1 MAMTKEQFELL
12 FFAHANPGIDHT
24 ALSVYNGPENGRKNR
39 SVIQFLT
46 HKGFLDVERGNL
58 PGMRYCSVT
67 QDGEEALEDY
77 THQLEVEKR
86 NINAQKWSKAAIII
100 SALSLVVAIIALFL
114 TA

>member
-1 MAMTKEQFELL
+1 
-12 FFAHANPGIDHT
+12 
-24 ALSVYNGPENGRKNR
+24 
-39 SVIQFLT
+39 
-46 HKGFLDVERGNL
+46 
-58 PGMRYCSVT
+58 MRYCSVT

>member
-1 MAMTKEQFELL
+1 MTKEQFELL
-12 FFAHANPGIDHT
+12 SFAHANPGVDHT
-24 ALSVYNGPENGRKNR
+24 ALSVYNGPANGRYNR
-39 SVIQFLT
+39 RLIQYLVR
-46 HKGFLDVERGNL
+46 KGFLDVERGNQ

-67 QDGEEALEDY
+67 QEGEEALEDY